1 MIPVKSWQS
10 FLGCNETLTKVNGTF
25 QSPNYPGKYPD
36 GQYCS
41 WRITVNVTQRVHL
54 IFSSFNLQNE
64 SNTDVLYVYDGE
76 IATRETLGVFY
87 GSNPPPKEG
96 IYSSSNRMFVIFK
109 SDKTDS
115 YTGFSASYYS
125 VKKSGKIINLYSII
139 GITCWVNP

>member
-1 MIPVKSWQS
+1 M
-10 FLGCNETLTKVNGTF
+10 
-25 QSPNYPGKYPD
+25 
-36 GQYCS
+36 
-41 WRITVNVTQRVHL
+41 
-54 IFSSFNLQNE
+54 
-64 SNTDVLYVYDGE
+64 LYVYDGE